1 MTCCGV
7 CSSLRGA
14 AYYVTSVQI
23 FIGLYLFNNWVV
35 MSVIKGL
42 HADYFEDSRK
52 QILYP
57 ILLVYITL
65 FVLLGCINFLAVQN
79 ESGKVMQW
87 TTRLL
92 LVLQLL
98 ELGSHLVLGIY
109 LPDEENDDADMT
121 RTYHLQRFI
130 ASLVGSLIYFV
141 VLLKYSRALVNGTY
155 PSRKEKKNFEI
166 EDRYYDP
173 PKVPRENEDNKKNKN
188 KKAKKNKQDKPTI
201 EIEESATLRP
211 SAPPPTPGPS
221 QNEEDYEDIDSDGKE
236 PEYID
241 AECDEDVSNNQ
252 NIYVAGPDKK
262 NLRL

>member
-121 RTYHLQRFI
+121 RT
-130 ASLVGSLIYFV
+130 
-141 VLLKYSRALVNGTY
+141 RALVNGTY